1 MHKYI
6 YIFLLFFSSPAFSQ
20 TESFMPVELIAEPG
34 EQKTNNLSTGTSASL
49 RVGTSSTF
57 GSNASVSSST
67 GFVINSNSKLI
78 PESADFSSSFGSSL
92 NDGISKDGMISVDVS
107 NIKFSGAGTK
117 TDDSIEINAEDYDS
131 ASGIAN
137 VTGISSL
144 TSLKV
149 NPLESETLVNITDKE
164 GESEIL
170 ETANGSA
177 NQNMSNSLN
186 VDITNNNFSNAF
198 SQSF

>member
-1 MHKYI
+1 MNKFI
-6 YIFLLFFSSPAFSQ
+6 YIFLIFLSSPTFSQ
-20 TESFMPVELIAEPG
+20 TESFMPLELIAEPG

-117 TDDSIEINAEDYDS
+117 TDDTIEINAEDYDS